1 MLRMRSRVAPL
12 AALSIAILFLTGCK
26 TLLEEMGGAEGVEM
40 FNYAF
45 GPSLL
50 ANPAVTPFLD
60 VAAVE
65 QVKKGIEN
73 EVAKASKVA
82 PPNPDVDLRAVLRA
96 KNLDSAARKGFKE
109 SARRSAELAQLSGS
123 ATGALMKLID
133 AAL

>member
-1 MLRMRSRVAPL
+1 MMRMRSRVAWVAVL
-12 AALSIAILFLTGCK
+12 TFAILSLTGCK
-26 TLLEEMGGAEGVEM
+26 TLLEEMGGMEGVER

-50 ANPAVTPFLD
+50 ANPAVSPFLD

-82 PPNPDVDLRAVLRA
+82 PPHAGVDLRTVLRE
-96 KNLDSAARKGFKE
+96 KNLDAAARKGFKE
-109 SARRSAELAQLSGS
+109 SARRSAELAQLPGS
-123 ATGALMKLID
+123 ATSALMKLID
-133 AAL
+133 RAL